1 MPIGLLQ
8 LLNVILFLTL
18 PPRDAVPPGAVAV
31 LGLGVLL
38 ALGCGVALIVAVS
51 VVVIRAIKKKNTP
64 GDKS

>member
-1 MPIGLLQ
+1 MTTGLLQ
-8 LLNVILFLTL
+8 LLNVILFSIL
-18 PPRDAVPPGAVAV
+18 PLDAVSPGAVAV
-31 LGLGVLL
+31 LGIGVLL